1 MVPISLLDLLD
12 RLPPQS
18 PSRDDPREKLGPAQ
32 LMIDG
37 RSALHLCDQPI
48 NARFAGLAVRQ
59 MCAASCEPKELREKK
74 SEEGEPAGARS
85 YQHRKVRQREATTLS
100 APEMCTLGENQ
111 VSSSFTL
118 MSVCGEGVAERVG
131 FDYRHF

>member
-59 MCAASCEPKELREKK
+59 MCAASCEQRSSEKK
-74 SEEGEPAGARS
+74 E
-85 YQHRKVRQREATTLS
+85 VRRGSRQEREVTS
-100 APEMCTLGENQ
+100 IGR
-111 VSSSFTL
+111 FG
-118 MSVCGEGVAERVG
+118 SVKQLP
-131 FDYRHF
+131 